1 MTSRAECAAQSV
13 GLVLGDHAHTT
24 DPGVD
29 ALDSAKSI
37 MRNLPPKCTAGF
49 AAYWLNPSGG
59 YHVLPP
65 VSGQRFQWQLAR
77 QH

>member
-1 MTSRAECAAQSV
+1 MTSRAECAAPEC
-13 GLVLGDHAHTT
+13 GTGTGDHAHTT

-29 ALDSAKSI
+29 AVRQRKVD

-49 AAYWLNPSGG
+49 ARLLVKSFGG

-65 VSGQRFQWQLAR
+65 VSGQQISMAAGA